1 MSGVSEVIQASG
13 AVSTPESFQF
23 LAPAEFNPQDVVRVL
38 RGEVVGCIF
47 RGVIGQDV
55 CRRVARNFRSH
66 PRLRRR
72 NDDVPAYFLGT
83 YHYRKPLA
91 QYLDEAAAFRNTMHD
106 VFDGC
111 DNVFQQV
118 MSSVTSALA
127 SDAVAC
133 RVAQHEGAD
142 ASEFVMRSWS
152 GSGQFSLEPHDDA
165 AQLAHPLQRGFEIQR
180 VAGPLVAFNMCL
192 ENPGAGE
199 LHYWNIVPDDAT
211 RVRLGLQE
219 TGYPYPLDVL
229 KGIERL
235 IVPIQAGD
243 IYFFNGKHVHAVG
256 AQAEATGYR
265 STVSGL
271 MGFIDPRTVIYWS

>member
-1 MSGVSEVIQASG
+1 VSGVSEIIQATGTSCP
-13 AVSTPESFQF
+13 PEAFQF
-23 LAPAEFNPQDVVRVL
+23 LTPAALNPEDITRVL
-38 RGEVVGCIF
+38 RGDAVGCLF
-47 RGVIGQDV
+47 RGAIDPDV
-55 CRRVARNFRSH
+55 CRRVARNFRDH

-72 NDDVPAYFLGT
+72 SDDVPAYFLGT

-91 QYLDEAAAFRNTMHD
+91 LYLDEAAAFRDTMHD

-111 DNVFQQV
+111 DNVFRRV

-127 SDAVAC
+127 AEAITF
-133 RVAQHEGAD
+133 RVAGHEGAA

-165 AQLAHPLQRGFEIQR
+165 AQLTHPLQRGFEIQR
-180 VAGPLVAFNMCL
+180 VAAPLVAFNMCL

-199 LHYWNIVPDDAT
+199 LHFWNIVPDEAT

-229 KGIERL
+229 KGIDRL
-235 IVPIQAGD
+235 VVPIHAGD

-265 STVSGL
+265 STISGL
-271 MGFIDPRTVIYWS
+271 MGFLDPRTVIYWS

>member
-1 MSGVSEVIQASG
+1 MSGVSAVIQASG
-13 AVSTPESFQF
+13 LVRTPESFQF
-23 LAPAEFNPQDVVRVL
+23 LTSTEFNPQDVIRVL
-38 RGEVVGCIF
+38 QGEVVGCLF
-47 RGVIGQDV
+47 RGVIDQEV
-55 CRRVARNFRSH
+55 CRRVARNFRNH
-66 PRLRRR
+66 PKLRRR
-72 NDDVPAYFLGT
+72 DDDVPAYFLGT

-91 QYLDEAAAFRNTMHD
+91 LYLDEAAAFRDTIHD

-111 DNVFQQV
+111 DNVFQRV

-127 SDAVAC
+127 ADSITC
-133 RVAQHEGAD
+133 RVAQHKGAA

-152 GSGQFSLEPHDDA
+152 GTGQFSLEPHDDA
-165 AQLAHPLQRGFEIQR
+165 AQLTHPLQDGFEIQSLTG
-180 VAGPLVAFNMCL
+180 ALIAFNMCL

-199 LHYWNIVPDDAT
+199 LHYWNIVPDEAT

-229 KGIERL
+229 KGIDRL

-243 IYFFNGKHVHAVG
+243 IYFFNGKHIHAVG
-256 AQAEATGYR
+256 PQATATGYR

-271 MGFIDPRTVIYWS
+271 MGFLDPRTVIYWS